1 MEEPR
6 NPYEPPEPEKPQKKP
21 EKPQTKPDIE
31 ELLLYWLFAV
41 PMALIG
47 LIFLLVFTCAGGVFL
62 FG

>member
-1 MEEPR
+1 SFEIMKEPE
-6 NPYEPPEPEKPQKKP
+6 NPYSEPVESGKP
-21 EKPQTKPDIE
+21 EKKLDIV

>member
-1 MEEPR
+1 MEEPQ
-6 NPYEPPEPEKPQKKP
+6 NPYEPPEPEKPQ
-21 EKPQTKPDIE
+21 EKPDIE

>member
-1 MEEPR
+1 MEEPQ
-6 NPYEPPEPEKPQKKP
+6 NPYEPPEL